1 MAFRDEVIVLL
12 LIDRVQLSR
21 VDSFFHQSSTEHY
34 MGSKQ
39 RERPQRIDK
48 AVEVDLQSIVTCSDY
63 LMIQI
68 RITPFLIELAGINN
82 P

>member
-1 MAFRDEVIVLL
+1 
-12 LIDRVQLSR
+12 
-21 VDSFFHQSSTEHY
+21 

-48 AVEVDLQSIVTCSDY
+48 AVKLDLQSIVTCSDY